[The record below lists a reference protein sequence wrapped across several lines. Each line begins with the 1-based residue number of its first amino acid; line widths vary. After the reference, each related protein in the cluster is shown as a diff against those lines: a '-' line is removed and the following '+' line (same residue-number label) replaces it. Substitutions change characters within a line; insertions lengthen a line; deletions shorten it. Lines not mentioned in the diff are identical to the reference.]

1 MKQHK
6 KIAVKWLFSIALVAF
21 IGVAFAPR
29 SEITPRVA
37 RATWRDVSTPTP
49 LAPPPLV
56 FVPLEQLNPF
66 PTLSAANTTRTPPRA
81 TLRARPHFPEPHAQA
96 VAPDSLISIVFEMP
110 MNAASVEKRFHV
122 TRADTGAAVAGY
134 FEWQA
139 KMAVFYPVPLLE
151 SNASYRVV
159 LAAGAQSADGTA
171 TLRDKIEWTFATGE
185 LFAVPLNRE

>member
-1 MKQHK
+1 MARCVHAHASRAAAACLC
-6 KIAVKWLFSIALVAF
+6 AVGTTQSVPHAQRRQYDAHAAA
-21 IGVAFAPR
+21 GDA
-29 SEITPRVA
+29 A
-37 RATWRDVSTPTP
+37 R
-49 LAPPPLV
+49 
-56 FVPLEQLNPF
+56 
-66 PTLSAANTTRTPPRA
+66 
-81 TLRARPHFPEPHAQA
+81 AQA
-96 VAPDSLISIVFEMP
+96 VAPDSLISILFDAP

-159 LAAGAQSADGTA
+159 LAPGAQSADGTA

-185 LFAVPLNRE
+185 LLAPLSRE